1 MNGPVEIQYWQL
13 ALGALLIV
21 LNAGISF
28 FLRVGLESRLLIA
41 ALRTV
46 VQLSLLGLVLKWVFS
61 IDGPWA
67 VLPMMLTMA
76 FIAGFEAVRRTSYR
90 VPGVHRASIG
100 VMMVSSMLI
109 AFYGLRVVIRVDPWY
124 TPQYAIPILGMILGN
139 TLNGIALG
147 LETILAGFA
156 QRRRQ
161 VEVLLAHGATANEAS
176 ADVVRNAVRTGMIPI
191 LNSMAAVGLISIPG
205 MMTGQILAGQ
215 SPVSAVRYQMFIM
228 FSVAGGVALGTFG
241 IVLWTRRLVFDDRQ
255 RLRHDRITH
264 RD

>member
-1 MNGPVEIQYWQL
+1 MSGPLELQVWQL

-21 LNAGISF
+21 LNAGIS
-28 FLRVGLESRLLIA
+28 LYARVGLHGRLLVA
-41 ALRTV
+41 AARTV

-61 IDGPWA
+61 IEGPWA
-67 VLPMMLTMA
+67 VLSMMLVMA
-76 FIAGFEAVRRTSYR
+76 FIAGFEAVRRTTYR
-90 VPGVHRASIG
+90 VPGLYRVSIG
-100 VMMVSSMLI
+100 VMMISSMLI

-147 LETILAGFA
+147 LETVLAGFA

-161 VEVLLAHGATANEAS
+161 VEMLLAHGATAKEAS
-176 ADVVRNAVRTGMIPI
+176 KEIVQDAVRTGLIPI

-215 SPVSAVRYQMFIM
+215 APGSAVRYQMFIM
-228 FSVAGGVALGTFG
+228 FSIAGGVALGTFS
-241 IVLWTRRLVFDDRQ
+241 IVLWARRLVFDDRQ
-255 RLRHDRITH
+255 RLRHDRI
-264 RD
+264 RRKV